1 VLKLHKEAH
10 VITTLQTES
19 VYTIAEVASALK
31 ISTETVRRRIVSG
44 ELHAIE
50 IGGDP
55 RRQYRILARDLS
67 AWIGVEAARA
77 IFGIGQ
83 GLDAL
88 REAFAGLNET
98 ERLALIDEAQIWARS
113 KTNELKLVGRAASLE
128 EIKTRFPTS

>member
-1 VLKLHKEAH
+1 MN
-10 VITTLQTES
+10 ILQTEP

-31 ISTETVRRRIVSG
+31 ISSETVRRRIVSG

-50 IGGDP
+50 IGADP
-55 RRQYRILARDLS
+55 RRQYRILARDLN
-67 AWIGVEAARA
+67 AWIGAEAARA

-88 REAFAGLNET
+88 REAFAGLNDT
-98 ERLALIDEAQIWARS
+98 ERSVLIDEAQVWAKS
-113 KTNELKLVGRAASLE
+113 KTNKPELVGRTVSLE